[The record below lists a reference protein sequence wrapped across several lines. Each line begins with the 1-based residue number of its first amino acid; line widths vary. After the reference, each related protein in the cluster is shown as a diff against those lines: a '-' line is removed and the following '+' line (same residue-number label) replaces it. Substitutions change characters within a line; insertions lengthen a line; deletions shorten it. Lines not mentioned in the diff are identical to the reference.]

1 MEKDAQGRMKLQNS
15 RLAFFLT
22 TVLWGVLLSDP
33 PFPKFEVLTKLAT
46 HLYQLGLRFPSE
58 STLSMVFVLVNY
70 TESDMWKHTG
80 QCLYSDFLN
89 LKTEFKSCL
98 HRRSTVADAVL
109 GPYLLELPCSFRD
122 LDACLQERL
131 FAGQPAADPPMSMEY
146 VYHLQ
151 SKVPLRRSNRQ
162 VNQSMNGFQVQ
173 PAWMFALMDALE
185 RKNQTES
192 KQRIVLANGE
202 RLPLAPS
209 DQAAS
214 AERDLM
220 RLAKDQA
227 KQAQCLPSKALLQPS
242 KDQPSQML
250 ALHDLPSAT
259 LPLALPSTAPPK
271 DVVPKD
277 ATTLHIPAEAPESH
291 APAQPSESIPGGADP
306 TSPYQ
311 KIMDKLKI
319 SLENR
324 KNAKN
329 QAEKA
334 DLDDA
339 PKKLWPKQ
347 SRRQKPPK
355 IRKAKIRRTPIPNL
369 LASPRPRLAN
379 PKVARPTL
387 SFVKKS
393 RQV

>member
-1 MEKDAQGRMKLQNS
+1 
-15 RLAFFLT
+15 
-22 TVLWGVLLSDP
+22 
-33 PFPKFEVLTKLAT
+33 
-46 HLYQLGLRFPSE
+46 
-58 STLSMVFVLVNY
+58 
-70 TESDMWKHTG
+70 MWKHTG
-80 QCLYSDFLN
+80 QCFLN

-98 HRRSTVADAVL
+98 HRCSTVADAVL

-162 VNQSMNGFQVQ
+162 VNQSMNAFQVQ
-173 PAWMFALMDALE
+173 PAWMFALMGALE
-185 RKNQTES
+185 RKSQTES
-192 KQRIVLANGE
+192 KQKIVLANGE

-259 LPLALPSTAPPK
+259 LPLALPSTAPAE

-277 ATTLHIPAEAPESH
+277 ATTLQMPAEAPESH

-324 KNAKN
+324 KNAKD

-339 PKKLWPKQ
+339 PKKALAQAK
-347 SRRQKPPK
+347 S
-355 IRKAKIRRTPIPNL
+355 KAKASKNSKGKNSKNTSSKPAGKPKAKTGKPKSGKAKAKLCKEIP
-369 LASPRPRLAN
+369 ASLKRKYA
-379 PKVARPTL
+379 AGC
-387 SFVKKS
+387 S
-393 RQV
+393 RCRYRAGCTRSC